1 MGWNGGSN
9 QWGAGGGAG
18 AGGSNGSGWGA
29 PPTKTSQ
36 AGGWGNA
43 PGAPGGQQPQPRAPQ
58 WENESPP
65 MGGRFDDGGTS
76 LWGAKPQPGMPGPP
90 GGE

>member
-1 MGWNGGSN
+1 MGWRESSN
-9 QWGAGGGAG
+9 QWGPGGGGAG
-18 AGGSNGSGWGA
+18 NNGSGWGG
-29 PPTKTSQ
+29 PPAKTSQ

-43 PGAPGGQQPQPRAPQ
+43 PGGQQAQARAPQ

-65 MGGRFDDGGTS
+65 MGRRFDDGGTS